1 MALSTKDYL
10 NLSALA
16 YIDFNKSL
24 MGVTIKELIERKAI
38 PKDDLNKNPELSAL
52 RDSSNPLRSFVLLS
66 QSPLTYT
73 RTVKDRNGIRT
84 ITVENEFSCIALQN
98 PETKEIIFAFRGTNN
113 FGDWDTDG
121 LIGSRVFPADWM
133 GQFAAARKFVFQTL
147 NQYGPICYNDQNA
160 MFKAI
165 GQGSNVSFTGHSLG
179 GALAQYMTYKTAK
192 LDKGD
197 AGIKSVTF
205 DAVGIGD
212 NVGVSSIDA
221 DKYNSTDHV
230 NSLDWVGTYG
240 LQLGKTVTHIDNSE
254 VDYAKVNFSSLGKML
269 SARLRL
275 NRGEINILQYKQEID
290 GIRKSITNGADG
302 YTEDDTVAVYRGYE
316 DVGGKGGGGLF
327 NISLHGLDRFLTD
340 DPSKPGI
347 QYKLTNTVSNQNSSV
362 SSLRDLFNLINAL

>member
-1 MALSTKDYL
+1 MVKTIEYL

-16 YIDFNKSL
+16 YADLKKSDTGLTLDEIIRDEQKNKS
-24 MGVTIKELIERKAI
+24 RK
-38 PKDDLNKNPELSAL
+38 NFNLSDPQLFAL
-52 RDSSNPLRSFVLLS
+52 QDSSNPLRSFVLLS

-147 NQYGPICYNDQNA
+147 NQYGPICYNDQKA

-254 VDYAKVNFSSLGKML
+254 VDYLSDASGLADEVHLGYDSLDIIFERTGSNF
-269 SARLRL
+269 RLRMP
-275 NRGEINILQYKQEID
+275 G
-290 GIRKSITNGADG
+290 
-302 YTEDDTVAVYRGYE
+302 
-316 DVGGKGGGGLF
+316 
-327 NISLHGLDRFLTD
+327 SLDA
-340 DPSKPGI
+340 I
-347 QYKLTNTVSNQNSSV
+347 TVSSWYSSDNYKIETFKSANGSVITHTQVDSLIQAMSSFQKDTGMTWEQAVINQPTQVQS
-362 SSLRDLFNLINAL
+362 IIQQYWTAPTT

>member
-1 MALSTKDYL
+1 MTLDTRAYL

-24 MGVTIKELIERKAI
+24 TGLTIKDLIERKAV
-38 PKDDLNKNPELSAL
+38 PEDDLNNNPELSAL

-205 DAVGIGD
+205 DAVGIGN

-254 VDYAKVNFSSLGKML
+254 VDYLSDASGLADEVHLGYDSLDINL
-269 SARLRL
+269 SVLAVTSASACQARLTLLRL
-275 NRGEINILQYKQEID
+275 VRGIAAIITKLRLSSRLTAVLSHIL
-290 GIRKSITNGADG
+290 RSI
-302 YTEDDTVAVYRGYE
+302 
-316 DVGGKGGGGLF
+316 
-327 NISLHGLDRFLTD
+327 
-340 DPSKPGI
+340 
-347 QYKLTNTVSNQNSSV
+347 V
-362 SSLRDLFNLINAL
+362 SSKLCRLSKKIAV